1 MACGS
6 GHDVAAQTVV
16 ACKELA
22 LLVEHPLEASGD
34 VAVADQRYVS
44 AHRAKVYPIDLE
56 VVVRPAA
63 VIALSILLLGAPA
76 TAQETKFDFPVVVTS
91 GEAEVKRAAD
101 RAWVT
106 INAESRARDPKEA
119 QRANV
124 EAMNAVMQKLRGLSL
139 GSDAV
144 RTTSV
149 ELHPEFDYANGR
161 QTLRGYVARNTI
173 EVRVDEISRAG
184 EVISAT
190 VGSGATS
197 IGGLRFDIKDRA
209 EAEREALRIAV
220 QNARARAE
228 AAASGAGMRIDRI
241 VRIEDHRTS
250 MPEPRPMMMERT
262 MAAQAPVPDTPVTPG
277 NLTIRAMVTVTAAL
291 K

>member
-1 MACGS
+1 MILRQGF
-6 GHDVAAQTVV
+6 
-16 ACKELA
+16 A
-22 LLVEHPLEASGD
+22 LLVEHPLEPPCD
-34 VAVADQRYVS
+34 VAVPDQRNVG
-44 AHRAKVYPIDLE
+44 AHSAKVYPIDLE
-56 VVVRPAA
+56 VVVRPLGLL
-63 VIALSILLLGAPA
+63 VTCLLLGAPA
-76 TAQETKFDFPVVVTS
+76 AAQDARVDVPVVVTS

-124 EAMNAVMQKLRGLSL
+124 EAMNAVMQKLRSLSL
-139 GSDAV
+139 GGDAV

-149 ELHPEFDYANGR
+149 DLHPEFDYANGR

-173 EVRVDEISRAG
+173 EVRVDDIGRVGEI
-184 EVISAT
+184 ISAS

-197 IGGLRFDIKDRA
+197 VGGLRFDIKERA
-209 EAEREALRIAV
+209 EAEREALRMAV

-241 VRIEDHRTS
+241 VRIEDHRVTL
-250 MPEPRPMMMERT
+250 PEPRPMMMERT

-277 NLTIRAMVTVTAAL
+277 NLTIRAMVTLTAAL
-291 K
+291 R